1 MFGFGKKDRQ
11 QEPET
16 PRVPL
21 SERVSEETLDKIA
34 LVTGNF
40 DRLRG
45 RMWQIFVDNQSHV
58 LYFPTLDDPDQNIR
72 PIAQS

>member
-11 QEPET
+11 QEPEA

-21 SERVSEETLDKIA
+21 SERVSEETLDKMA
-34 LVTGNF
+34 WVTGSI

-45 RMWQIFVDNQSHV
+45 RTWRLIVDGKLHD
-58 LYFPTLDDPDQNIR
+58 LYIPTLDDPDQNVR
-72 PIAQS
+72 PIARS